1 MLIMTFILSLL
12 DSIMI
17 FLIFL
22 AGLFCGLLYV
32 EFPVLREEW
41 VVYLQKSL
49 LEEAYQPYWYLSSMG
64 LMFLALFA
72 LYFRRKRSQVKV
84 SQDIVFVTK
93 KGNTI
98 QISNKA
104 MTEYVFKL
112 VKSVDAV
119 HSASV
124 SISPLPKNRMKMKII
139 LSLWDGFSYP
149 EANDRLQDMIRNK
162 VREDL
167 GVDNISSINM
177 ILDKIVQSK
186 TTPIPIE
193 EEVNIKE

>member
-1 MLIMTFILSLL
+1 MTLILSLI

-17 FLIFL
+17 FLTFL
-22 AGLFCGLLYV
+22 AGLLCGLICV
-32 EFPVLREEW
+32 EFPVSREECLASLQSSLTQAD
-41 VVYLQKSL
+41 YL
-49 LEEAYQPYWYLSSMG
+49 PYWYMVSMG
-64 LMFLALFA
+64 FMFLAFFA
-72 LYFRRKRSQVKV
+72 LYFRRKRSQVKL
-84 SQDIVFVTK
+84 SDDIVFITK
-93 KGNTI
+93 KGNSI

-112 VKSVDAV
+112 VKSLDAV

-124 SISPLPKNRMKMKII
+124 SISPLPKNRMRMRII

-167 GVDNISSINM
+167 GVDNISSIAI
-177 ILDKIVQSK
+177 ILDKIVQAK
-186 TTPIPIE
+186 TTPVPIE

>member
-1 MLIMTFILSLL
+1 MTFILALI

-17 FLIFL
+17 FLTFL
-22 AGLFCGLLYV
+22 AGLLCGLFYV
-32 EFPVLREEW
+32 EFPFSREEC
-41 VVYLQKSL
+41 LASIQTSL
-49 LEEAYQPYWYLSSMG
+49 TQEQYQPYGFIFSMG
-64 LMFLALFA
+64 FMFLAFFA
-72 LYFRRKRSQVKV
+72 LYFRRKRSQVKI
-84 SQDIVFVTK
+84 SDDIVFITK
-93 KGNTI
+93 KGNSI

-112 VKSVDAV
+112 VKSLDAV

-124 SISPLPKNRMKMKII
+124 SIAPLPKNRMHMKII

-167 GVDNISSINM
+167 GVDNISSIAI
-177 ILDKIVQSK
+177 ILDKIVQTK
-186 TTPIPIE
+186 TTLVPIE

>member
-1 MLIMTFILSLL
+1 MFILALI

-17 FLIFL
+17 FLTFL
-22 AGLFCGLLYV
+22 AGLLCGMFYA
-32 EFPVLREEW
+32 EFPFSREEC
-41 VVYLQKSL
+41 LASIQTFL
-49 LEEAYQPYWYLSSMG
+49 TQQEYQPYCFIVSMG
-64 LMFLALFA
+64 FMFLAFFA
-72 LYFRRKRSQVKV
+72 LYFRRKRSQVKY
-84 SQDIVFVTK
+84 SDDIVFITK
-93 KGNTI
+93 KGNSI

-112 VKSVDAV
+112 VKSLDAV

-124 SISPLPKNRMKMKII
+124 SIAPLPKNRMHMQII

-167 GVDNISSINM
+167 GVDNISSIAI
-177 ILDKIVQSK
+177 ILDKIVQTK
-186 TTPIPIE
+186 TTLVPIE

>member
-1 MLIMTFILSLL
+1 MTFILSLI

-17 FLIFL
+17 FLTFL
-22 AGLFCGLLYV
+22 AGLLCGLIYV
-32 EFPVLREEW
+32 EFPFPREECLS
-41 VVYLQKSL
+41 YIQTSL
-49 LEEAYQPYWYLSSMG
+49 TQEQFMPYWFLVSMG

-72 LYFRRKRSQVKV
+72 LYFRRVRSRVRL
-84 SQDIVFVTK
+84 SDEIVFITK

-104 MTEYVFKL
+104 ITEYVFKL
-112 VKSVDAV
+112 VKSMDAV

-124 SISPLPKNRMKMKII
+124 KIAPLPKNRMFVRIF
-139 LSLWDGFSYP
+139 LSLWDGFTYP
-149 EANDRLQDMIRNK
+149 EVNDRLQDMIRNK

-167 GVDNISSINM
+167 GVDNISSITI
-177 ILDKIVQSK
+177 ILDRIVQSK
-186 TTPIPIE
+186 TTAVPIE